1 VKADARLR
9 AIRFAP
15 AWPVF
20 SSGLGHPSPPTAAKN
35 EDRMI
40 PMIVTQRY
48 VGEEGHCRPGAR
60 ITARSETRART
71 LIEMGLARLDRPAG
85 PAQNKALTPSENKPA
100 QHEEKKSAPLV
111 LSAGETGPSTAS
123 PTPALFGLETPAPS
137 SPAAPASPKRR
148 RARSA
153 KRANEASASAP

>member
-1 VKADARLR
+1 
-9 AIRFAP
+9 
-15 AWPVF
+15 
-20 SSGLGHPSPPTAAKN
+20 
-35 EDRMI
+35 MI

-85 PAQNKALTPSENKPA
+85 PAQNKALTPGEHTAFAPGERAALAPTENKPA

-137 SPAAPASPKRR
+137 SPAAPASPRRR

-153 KRANEASASAP
+153 KRVNEASASAP